1 VDSTSQAEDNSRV
14 ADLLPVTGADA
25 MQRFTIDYLTRDVTQ
40 RSPRPA
46 NMAQVGVFEDLKK
59 KTNSVMSSY
68 SDKFAL

>member
-1 VDSTSQAEDNSRV
+1 VDSTSQVEDSSRV

-46 NMAQVGVFEDLKK
+46 NMAQVGGSVSVFEDLKK
-59 KTNSVMSSY
+59 QQQR
-68 SDKFAL
+68 DE